1 MTGSLGSV
9 RHIALVGMMGSGK
22 SETGRRLALVLG
34 RRFLDCDAL
43 VEAVAGRSIP
53 EIFEAEGEAGFRR
66 RESAILA
73 EVLASTEPSVVA
85 TGGGVVT
92 VAANRAQLAGAVV
105 CWLRVRPEVLATR
118 LSDGTGRPLLA
129 GAEGEEALIAQLR
142 KLTAERDRWYG
153 EVSGIVVDADELSA
167 GEAVS
172 ALVTRLSHLRGWMAG
187 EGYGTDIAGERE
199 GGDGS
204 GEDVGVEAEDR
215 PRDVR
220 GEREPGGTGGEDG
233 TGPARIR
240 VGLGDRSYDV
250 VVGPGVRHLLAE
262 SLAAALPAVPR
273 RVAVVTSD
281 GIGVE
286 VEVGDGIPS
295 ETFTIPAG
303 ERSKS
308 LATVEDLCRRFT
320 RFGLT
325 RGDAVVAVGGGLVT
339 DVAGFAAAVYHR
351 GVPVAFVPTT
361 LLGQIDAAIGGKTGV
376 NLPEGKNLV
385 GAFWQPTLVLCD
397 TEVLATLPPAEYRS
411 GLGEMAKY
419 HFLGGAGS
427 GAGEAAA
434 MAALPLEQRVA
445 RCVALKA
452 EIVAADERESGRR
465 MLLNYGHTL
474 AHALE
479 IAGGFGLRHGEAVA
493 VGLIYAAEVALRL
506 GRIDGDRVAE
516 HRQVVSAYGLP
527 ATLPAGIEAGE
538 LIDLFGRDKKAVG
551 ALTLILDGPDG
562 PEPVR
567 GVDRVVLAEALEAI
581 R

>member
-1 MTGSLGSV
+1 
-9 RHIALVGMMGSGK
+9 MMGSGK
-22 SETGRRLALVLG
+22 SETARELAHVLG

-43 VEAVAGRSIP
+43 AVAAAGRSIP
-53 EIFEAEGEAGFRR
+53 EIFEIEGEVGFRR
-66 RESAILA
+66 RESEILA

-92 VAANRAQLAGAVV
+92 TAEGRARLAGAVV
-105 CWLRVRPEVLATR
+105 CWLRVQPEVLAAR
-118 LSDGTGRPLLA
+118 VSDGSGRPLLA
-129 GAEGEEALIAQLR
+129 GAESDEALIARLR
-142 KLTAERDRWYG
+142 GLAAERDRWYG
-153 EVSGIVVDADELSA
+153 EVADIVLDADELSVHGA
-167 GEAVS
+167 AA
-172 ALVTRLSHLRGWMAG
+172 ALATRLSRVRGPMIG
-187 EGYGTDIAGERE
+187 EGGL
-199 GGDGS
+199 
-204 GEDVGVEAEDR
+204 EDR
-215 PRDVR
+215 
-220 GEREPGGTGGEDG
+220 GGEPESDGADRAEG

-240 VGLGDRSYDV
+240 VGLGQRSYDV
-250 VVGPGVRHLLAE
+250 LVGPGVRRLLAAE
-262 SLAAALPAVPR
+262 LAAALPTTPR

-281 GIGVE
+281 GIGVDAD
-286 VEVGDGIPS
+286 VGGAVGTT
-295 ETFTIPAG
+295 ETFTVPAG

-308 LATVEDLCRRFT
+308 LATVEDLCRGFA

-339 DVAGFAAAVYHR
+339 DTAGFAAAVYHR
-351 GVPVAFVPTT
+351 GVPVVFIPTT

-385 GAFWQPTLVLCD
+385 GAFWQPSLVLCD
-397 TEVLATLPPAEYRS
+397 SEVLATLPAAEYRS

-419 HFLGGAGS
+419 HFLAGDGS
-427 GAGEAAA
+427 GPGDAAA
-434 MAALPLEQRVA
+434 MAALPLEGRIA

-452 EIVAADERESGRR
+452 EIVASDERESGRR

-493 VGLIYAAEVALRL
+493 VGLVYAAEVARRL

-516 HRQVVSAYGLP
+516 HRQVVSAYGLS
-527 ATLPAGIEAGE
+527 ASLPEGIEAGE

-551 ALTLILDGPDG
+551 GLTLVLDGPRG

-567 GVDRVVLAEALEAI
+567 GVDRFVLAEALEAI

>member
-1 MTGSLGSV
+1 
-9 RHIALVGMMGSGK
+9 LVGMMGSGK
-22 SETGRRLALVLG
+22 SEAGRQLALLLG
-34 RRFLDCDAL
+34 RRFVDCDEL
-43 VEAVAGRSIP
+43 VAAAAGRSIP

-66 RESAILA
+66 RESVTLA
-73 EVLASTEPSVVA
+73 ETLTSAEPAVVA

-92 VAANRAQLAGAVV
+92 VAANRALLAGAVV
-105 CWLRVRPEVLATR
+105 CWLRARPEVLAR
-118 LSDGTGRPLLA
+118 RISDGSGRPLLA
-129 GAEGEEALIAQLR
+129 EAEDDEALVARLR
-142 KLTAERDRWYG
+142 QLTAERDGWYD
-153 EVSGIVVDADELSA
+153 EVADIVLDVDELSA
-167 GEAVS
+167 PQLAS
-172 ALVTRLSHLRGWMAG
+172 ALAARLSGVHGWPGAG
-187 EGYGTDIAGERE
+187 EGGVDDSSDCGAE
-199 GGDGS
+199 GDGAAR
-204 GEDVGVEAEDR
+204 VRVRLAE
-215 PRDVR
+215 
-220 GEREPGGTGGEDG
+220 
-233 TGPARIR
+233 
-240 VGLGDRSYDV
+240 RSYDV
-250 VVGPGVRHLLAE
+250 LVGPGVRHR
-262 SLAAALPAVPR
+262 LAAELAACLPAPLR

-281 GIGVE
+281 GIGVDADP
-286 VEVGDGIPS
+286 GAGIAT

-303 ERSKS
+303 ERHKS
-308 LATVEDLCRRFT
+308 LATVEDLCRRFC

-351 GVPVAFVPTT
+351 GIPVVFVPTT

-385 GAFWQPTLVLCD
+385 GAFWQPSLVLCD
-397 TEVLATLPPAEYRS
+397 SEVLVTLPAAEYRS

-419 HFLGGAGS
+419 HFLGRDGS
-427 GAGEAAA
+427 GASDAAA
-434 MAALPLEQRVA
+434 MAALPLEGRIA

-452 EIVAADERESGRR
+452 EIVASDERESGRR

-493 VGLIYAAEVALRL
+493 VGLVYAAEVARRL

-516 HRQVVSAYGLP
+516 HRQVVGTYGLP
-527 ATLPAGIEAGE
+527 SSLPGGAEPDE

-551 ALTLILDGPDG
+551 GLTLVLDGPSG

-567 GVDRVVLAEALEAI
+567 GVDRAVLAEALEAI